1 MDREFSR
8 FSFLKFM
15 EIVYIKKLDYLKV
28 YKYVR
33 TIDPDTNLLLSVG
46 ESVSKDSIISKGS
59 ISKMSYRIKVS
70 DFSSNYLKY
79 IDVLHGEIIHK
90 GDSIV
95 KKRKK
100 TIFSPVDGII
110 DLSHLSSGF
119 IMIKSYP
126 EEIVNK
132 SNINGIISD
141 ISENKDKITIDTAVL
156 KIDLKYIFGESQES
170 SFKYLSD
177 DKGFLSLDR
186 INTSV
191 VGSIIYVGN
200 LITME
205 IIKKSLAVGVVGV
218 IGNGIEIRNNES
230 IEEFVNSIP
239 LTVGVIDGFGIIENS
254 YFYNILPQYELN
266 SVLID
271 QNSQAL
277 IIPTDKNLKEDKAF
291 EIKEISINDLVQ
303 VFSFPYWGFSGI
315 VKSIDIYNRSA
326 LISLDSGGDINVQID
341 EIVGII

>member
-1 MDREFSR
+1 
-8 FSFLKFM
+8 M
-15 EIVYIKKLDYLKV
+15 EIVYIKKLVYQKV
-28 YKYVR
+28 YKYIR
-33 TIDPDTNLLLSVG
+33 KIDPDTKLLLSVG
-46 ESVSKDSIISKGS
+46 ESISKDSIISKGS

-70 DFSSNYLKY
+70 DFSYNYLKC
-79 IDVLHGEIIHK
+79 ISVLHGEIIHK
-90 GDSIV
+90 GDTIV
-95 KKRKK
+95 KKRRKA
-100 TIFSPVDGII
+100 IFSPVDGIV

-132 SNINGIISD
+132 SNINGTISD
-141 ISENKDKITIDTAVL
+141 ISENKDQITIDTSVL
-156 KIDLKYIFGESQES
+156 KVDLKYIFGESKES
-170 SFKYLSD
+170 SFKCISD
-177 DKGFLSLDR
+177 DKGFLNLDK

-191 VGSIIYVGN
+191 VGNIIYVGN

-239 LTVGVIDGFGIIENS
+239 LAVGVIDGFGMIENA
-254 YFYNILPQYELN
+254 YFYNIFVQYDSL

-271 QNSQAL
+271 QSSQAL
-277 IIPTDKNLKEDKAF
+277 IIPTDKNFTEDKVF
-291 EIKEISINDLVQ
+291 EIKELSINDAVQ

-315 VKSIDIYNRSA
+315 VKSIDNSNRSA
-326 LISLDSGGDINVQID
+326 QVILDFGREENVQID